1 MSKRLK
7 FLLPLCCFGMLFLSA
22 PAGLLGDLPNT
33 VQAAET
39 EEYGISPL
47 MDRIDWRFKMI
58 NGKLYK
64 RLFNYSMDEWIGD
77 WIPVVP

>member
-33 VQAAET
+33 VQAAEAD
-39 EEYGISPL
+39 ESGISPL
-47 MDRIDWRFKMI
+47 MDRIEWCYKME

-64 RLFNYSMDEWIGD
+64 RLYNYSTASWIGD
-77 WIPVVP
+77 WILVK